1 MATIKKSL
9 STKKDGQGYS
19 QILFRVSIDKNKKL
33 RLRSG
38 IYIPENRW
46 DAVKERMSYGKA
58 IGAERGEMTDKEAKL
73 KNIEAKLLKLCEVFP
88 KETLSKE
95 WVEDALL
102 ACENIESSNISAA
115 YVTELIEHYQ
125 NPDQYKKVSLFK
137 LLADF
142 RNNAK
147 KKVNGKREGN
157 KSDVWKKNFDV
168 LIRALHRYEYFIQ
181 LSDSKRKDF
190 TLDIDTID
198 KNTLEDIESYLR
210 NEHILLDEYPKI
222 FEKFPANT
230 DTKRKSPK
238 PHPRGN
244 NTISA
249 MLKRLK
255 SFINWAIEKR
265 ITANNP
271 FIGYEGTISQKY
283 GTPYYITLDERN
295 QIADF
300 DLSNRPTLAIQ
311 RDIFIFQCCIG
322 CRVSDLMRL
331 TESNII
337 DGAIEYIPTKT
348 KEERQKTVR
357 IPLNSRA
364 LEILNRYKGRTQKN
378 LILPFI
384 SSQKYNDAIK
394 EIFTVCGITRNVTVV
409 DSVTG
414 KEIQRPINEVASS
427 HMARRCFVG
436 NLYQKVQDPNL
447 IASMSGHAEGSKAF
461 ARYRAIDDK
470 VKKEVI
476 KLID

>member
-1 MATIKKSL
+1 
-9 STKKDGQGYS
+9 
-19 QILFRVSIDKNKKL
+19 
-33 RLRSG
+33 
-38 IYIPENRW
+38 
-46 DAVKERMSYGKA
+46 MSYGKA
-58 IGAERGEMTDKEAKL
+58 IGAERGEMTNKEAKL
-73 KNIEAKLLKLCEVFP
+73 KNIESKLLKLCEVFP

-125 NPDQYKKVSLFK
+125 NPDQYKKVSFFK

-210 NEHILLDEYPKI
+210 NEHTLLDEYPKI

-238 PHPRGN
+238 PQPRGN

-414 KEIQRPINEVASS
+414 KEIQRPINEIASS